1 MGRRHAHTWKGK
13 IMKKNEMK
21 KGLKLQL
28 NRETLHMLEHPDL
41 ERIAGGISLAAS
53 CQNCSA
59 NSQLTCCS
67 RLC

>member
-1 MGRRHAHTWKGK
+1 
-13 IMKKNEMK
+13 MKKNEMK